1 MNGPRYWFPKAY
13 ADFVAKLRVPCG
25 FVLLATFALLSYPT
39 AASLETG
46 LPLACLGL
54 LLRGWAAGHLA
65 KNQALATSGPY
76 AYVRNPLYVGTL
88 IVAAGI
94 VIACRNSF
102 LAAIFAAIFGLVYL
116 PVIELEEQHLRDI
129 FPSYATY
136 AERVPRLVPR
146 VWKAP
151 QESRFSWVLYRKNE
165 EYKALAGFLAA
176 TGWLLFRLFPA

>member
-1 MNGPRYWFPKAY
+1 MNGSRYRFPKAY

-25 FVLLATFALLSYPT
+25 FVLLLAFALLSYPT
-39 AASLETG
+39 AASLEAG
-46 LPLACLGL
+46 LPLACFGL

-65 KNQALATSGPY
+65 KNQALATTGPY
-76 AYVRNPLYVGTL
+76 AYIRNPLYAGTL
-88 IVAAGI
+88 IAAAGI
-94 VIACRNSF
+94 VIACRNGF

-129 FPSYATY
+129 FPNYATY

-146 VWKAP
+146 VWKAR

-165 EYKALAGFLAA
+165 EYKALGGFLAA
-176 TGWLLFRLFPA
+176 MGWLFFRLFST